1 MINEPNKKEFNL
13 NIFFTY
19 NLVMVITALVFYPL
33 FPLLL
38 NYPPGSINTQFNI
51 EFSHIPYYL
60 QYIII
65 NLLIIIINYINIK
78 VLFKG
83 ADKWKIITQSL
94 NANNIDN
101 IKKIRQ
107 RSFLMPH
114 VVFILQLTVP
124 LILVGLLFIILGFRN
139 SADVKFFMILGT
151 LSTITAAISYLFS
164 KKYFR
169 EVLRHTFI
177 NDSETRIIRLSFP
190 AKVIL
195 QILPLFLLS
204 ILFTIMLGQS
214 GLVKEKGDALFKSY
228 KRELLMK
235 FKDISYI
242 QNEVQMKR
250 IINSIK
256 TDDANDI
263 TFVITP
269 SGEYHTNDNSPLS
282 KFFLKYTKELAFK
295 YQGHTFDYYGSNVQ
309 GAVIKVPGIKG
320 DWIFGIKYAVV
331 SSETNTLFVITFI
344 ALFLLALFILL
355 YFAKTISDDISLI
368 STSLT
373 EIAEGEDIQL
383 GNKIAVT
390 SNDEIGDL
398 AIAFNKVQ
406 DRKRQHL
413 HDIKEQQRI
422 NMERERLVS
431 LGQMLGG
438 ITHNLN
444 SPIVSINDYI
454 KCIEELADKMESLPA
469 GDTIDPKDYLKMVS
483 LLRSHLNEMKPHCSY
498 ISDLLTTVRNQ
509 AVQLNDSISQCFTI
523 AELQVRIRL
532 LMDYELKKHSCIL
545 KPEIQLEPYLIIKG
559 EINNLVQVINNLI
572 LNAIHAYEDQGG
584 VIELIIEKR
593 DYNKI
598 VFAVR
603 DYAQGIPEEVQQ
615 KLFHEMVTTK
625 GPESSGLGLYM
636 SRLTIKGR
644 FGGELIYNSIPGE
657 GSTFYI
663 IIPYD
668 EAE

>member
-1 MINEPNKKEFNL
+1 VNKEPSKKEFNL

-19 NLVMVITALVFYPL
+19 NLVMVIAALVFYPL

-38 NYPPGSINTQFNI
+38 NYPPSSINTRFNI
-51 EFSHIPYYL
+51 EFSHIPYYI

-65 NLLIIIINYINIK
+65 NLLIITINYIYIK
-78 VLFKG
+78 ALFKG
-83 ADKWKIITQSL
+83 VDKWKVITQSL
-94 NANNIDN
+94 DTNDINH
-101 IKKIRQ
+101 IKEIRK

-169 EVLRHTFI
+169 EVLKYTYI
-177 NDSETRIIRLSFP
+177 NGSESRTVRLGLP
-190 AKVIL
+190 AKIIL
-195 QILPLFLLS
+195 QIIPLFLLS

-214 GLVKEKGDALFKSY
+214 GLVKEKGEALFKSY
-228 KRELLMK
+228 KRELLMQ
-235 FKDISYI
+235 FKNVSYI
-242 QNEVQMKR
+242 QNEAQLKPVLDL
-250 IINSIK
+250 IK
-256 TDDANDI
+256 TDNPDDI
-263 TFVITP
+263 TFYITP
-269 SGEYHTNDNSPLS
+269 SGEYHTQDHSVLS
-282 KFFLKYTKELAFK
+282 NFFLKYTKELAFQ
-295 YQGHTFDYYGSNVQ
+295 YQGHTFDYYGSDVQ
-309 GAVIKVPGIKG
+309 GAVIKVRGEKG
-320 DWIFGIKYAVV
+320 DWILGIKYAVV
-331 SSETNTLFVITFI
+331 SSETNTLFIISFI
-344 ALFLLALFILL
+344 ALSLLALSILI
-355 YFAKTISDDISLI
+355 YFSKTLSDDISLI
-368 STSLT
+368 SASLT

-383 GNKIAVT
+383 ENKIAVT

-406 DRKRQHL
+406 DRERQHI

-444 SPIVSINDYI
+444 SPIVLISDYI
-454 KCIEELADKMESLPA
+454 ESMDEVARKMENLPA
-469 GDTIDPKDYLKMVS
+469 GDTISSKDYLEMIRE
-483 LLRSHLNEMKPHCSY
+483 LRNNLSEMRPHCFF

-509 AVQLNDSISQCFTI
+509 AVQLNDSISQSFTI
-523 AELQVRIRL
+523 AELQARIRI
-532 LMDYELKKHSCIL
+532 LMDYELKKHNCIL

-572 LNAIHAYEDQGG
+572 LNAIQAYEDKGG
-584 VIELIIEKR
+584 VIELIIAKR

-603 DYAQGIPEEVQQ
+603 DHAKGIPEEVQQ
-615 KLFHEMVTTK
+615 KLFQEMVTTK

-644 FGGELIYNSIPGE
+644 FGGELIYNSTPGE